1 MFFQKIL
8 NARAAIF
15 LQRCSCRKSGERGCC
30 AGGKGMGRIFIKQ
43 TGHGAAMCLQLGQ
56 SAQSTANLH
65 LHHTR

>member
-1 MFFQKIL
+1 MRVQPFFCSD
-8 NARAAIF
+8 AAAE
-15 LQRCSCRKSGERGCC
+15 KSGERACC
-30 AGGKGMGRIFIKQ
+30 AGGKGMGRKQ